1 MPLFHY
7 LCTDGK
13 GAEREGDVE
22 AASRAGLLEQIM
34 KRGWTVLSL
43 EVVEPA
49 QVAAV
54 APSAHAPVASTSLAS
69 TSAASTSA
77 AAKPLK
83 PYRALAFKIV
93 GGLQIFFGGAAALI
107 GCSDEVSRHT
117 RLIAAEGVVVASRIP
132 MDFTVFYSGLGCFT
146 LGILVFSFGEWM
158 IRIDARLG
166 EMQLSRQ

>member
-1 MPLFHY
+1 MPLCHY

-34 KRGWTVLSL
+34 KRGWTVLSV

-49 QVAAV
+49 QAVAV
-54 APSAHAPVASTSLAS
+54 APSAHASVAHAPV
-69 TSAASTSA
+69 ASTSA

-93 GGLQIFFGGAAALI
+93 GGLQIFFGGVQIFLGGAMAA
-107 GCSDEVSRHT
+107 SQMS
-117 RLIAAEGVVVASRIP
+117 S
-132 MDFTVFYSGLGCFT
+132 DFTVFYSGLACFA

-158 IRIDARLG
+158 IRIDARLV
-166 EMQLSRQ
+166 EMQLSRR

>member
-7 LCTDGK
+7 ICTDGK
-13 GAEREGDVE
+13 GVEREGDVE

-43 EVVEPA
+43 DVVEPA
-49 QVAAV
+49 QAVAV
-54 APSAHAPVASTSLAS
+54 APSAHASVAHAPVAS

-166 EMQLSRQ
+166 EMQLSRR

>member
-34 KRGWTVLSL
+34 KRGWTVLSV

-49 QVAAV
+49 QAVAV
-54 APSAHAPVASTSLAS
+54 APSAHAPVAHAPV
-69 TSAASTSA
+69 ASTSA

-158 IRIDARLG
+158 IRIDARLV

>member
-34 KRGWTVLSL
+34 KRGWTVLSV

-49 QVAAV
+49 QAVAV
-54 APSAHAPVASTSLAS
+54 APSAHASVAHAPV
-69 TSAASTSA
+69 ASTSA

-83 PYRALAFKIV
+83 PYRARAFKIV
-93 GGLQIFFGGAAALI
+93 GGLQIFFGGVQIFLGGAMAA
-107 GCSDEVSRHT
+107 SQMS
-117 RLIAAEGVVVASRIP
+117 S
-132 MDFTVFYSGLGCFT
+132 DFTVFYSGLACFA

>member
-7 LCTDGK
+7 ICTDGK

-34 KRGWTVLSL
+34 KRGWTVLSV

-49 QVAAV
+49 QAVAVAA
-54 APSAHAPVASTSLAS
+54 SAHAPVAHAPV
-69 TSAASTSA
+69 ASTSA

-132 MDFTVFYSGLGCFT
+132 MDFTVFYSGLGCFA

-166 EMQLSRQ
+166 EMQLSRR

>member
-7 LCTDGK
+7 ICTDGK

-43 EVVEPA
+43 DVVEPA
-49 QVAAV
+49 QAVAV
-54 APSAHAPVASTSLAS
+54 APSAHASVAHAPVAS

-132 MDFTVFYSGLGCFT
+132 MDFTVFYSGLGCFA

-166 EMQLSRQ
+166 EMQLSRR

>member
-34 KRGWTVLSL
+34 KRGWTVLSV

-49 QVAAV
+49 QAVAV
-54 APSAHAPVASTSLAS
+54 APSAHAPVAHAPV
-69 TSAASTSA
+69 ASTSA

-83 PYRALAFKIV
+83 PYRARAFKIV
-93 GGLQIFFGGAAALI
+93 GGLQIFFGGVQIFLGGAMAA
-107 GCSDEVSRHT
+107 SQMS
-117 RLIAAEGVVVASRIP
+117 S
-132 MDFTVFYSGLGCFT
+132 DFTVFYSGLGCFT

-158 IRIDARLG
+158 IRIDARLV
-166 EMQLSRQ
+166 EMQLSRR

>member
-1 MPLFHY
+1 MPLCHY

-34 KRGWTVLSL
+34 KRGWTVLSV

-49 QVAAV
+49 QAVAV
-54 APSAHAPVASTSLAS
+54 APSAHAPVAHAPV
-69 TSAASTSA
+69 ASTSA

-83 PYRALAFKIV
+83 PYRARAFKIV
-93 GGLQIFFGGAAALI
+93 GGLQIFFGGVQIFLGGAMAA
-107 GCSDEVSRHT
+107 SQMS
-117 RLIAAEGVVVASRIP
+117 S
-132 MDFTVFYSGLGCFT
+132 DFTVFYSGLACFA

>member
-7 LCTDGK
+7 ICTDGK

-34 KRGWTVLSL
+34 KRGWTVLSV

-49 QVAAV
+49 QAVAV
-54 APSAHAPVASTSLAS
+54 APSAHAPVAHAPVS
-69 TSAASTSA
+69 STSA

-107 GCSDEVSRHT
+107 GCSDEFSRHT

-132 MDFTVFYSGLGCFT
+132 MDFTVFYSGLGCFA

-166 EMQLSRQ
+166 EMQLSRR

>member
-34 KRGWTVLSL
+34 KRGWTVLSV

-49 QVAAV
+49 QAVAV
-54 APSAHAPVASTSLAS
+54 APSAHASVAHAPV
-69 TSAASTSA
+69 ASTSA

-93 GGLQIFFGGAAALI
+93 GGLQIFFGGVQIFLGGAMAA
-107 GCSDEVSRHT
+107 SQMS
-117 RLIAAEGVVVASRIP
+117 S
-132 MDFTVFYSGLGCFT
+132 DFTVFYSGLACFA

>member
-7 LCTDGK
+7 ICTDGK
-13 GAEREGDVE
+13 GVEREGDVE

-34 KRGWTVLSL
+34 KRGWTVLSV

-49 QVAAV
+49 QAVAV
-54 APSAHAPVASTSLAS
+54 APSAHAPVASPFLAS
-69 TSAASTSA
+69 PSAAV
-77 AAKPLK
+77 KPLK

-132 MDFTVFYSGLGCFT
+132 MDFTVFYSGLGCFA

-166 EMQLSRQ
+166 EMQLSRR

>member
-7 LCTDGK
+7 ICTDGK

-34 KRGWTVLSL
+34 KRGWTVLSV

-49 QVAAV
+49 QAVAVAASIPAFV
-54 APSAHAPVASTSLAS
+54 AHAP
-69 TSAASTSA
+69 AASPSA

-93 GGLQIFFGGAAALI
+93 GGLQIFFGGVQIFLGGAMAASQMS
-107 GCSDEVSRHT
+107 G
-117 RLIAAEGVVVASRIP
+117 
-132 MDFTVFYSGLGCFT
+132 DFTVFYSGLACFA

-166 EMQLSRQ
+166 EMQLSRR

>member
-7 LCTDGK
+7 ICTDGK

-34 KRGWTVLSL
+34 KRGWTVLSV

-49 QVAAV
+49 QAVAV
-54 APSAHAPVASTSLAS
+54 APSAHAPVAHAPV
-69 TSAASTSA
+69 ASTSA

-107 GCSDEVSRHT
+107 GCSDEFSRHT

-132 MDFTVFYSGLGCFT
+132 MDFTVFYSGLGCFA

-166 EMQLSRQ
+166 EMQLSRR

>member
-7 LCTDGK
+7 ICTDGK
-13 GAEREGDVE
+13 GVEREGDVE

-34 KRGWTVLSL
+34 KRGWTVLSV

-49 QVAAV
+49 QAVAV
-54 APSAHAPVASTSLAS
+54 APSAHAPVAHAPVS
-69 TSAASTSA
+69 STSA

-107 GCSDEVSRHT
+107 GCSDEFSRHT

-132 MDFTVFYSGLGCFT
+132 MDFTVFYSGLGCFA

-166 EMQLSRQ
+166 EMQLSRR

>member
-1 MPLFHY
+1 M
-7 LCTDGK
+7 
-13 GAEREGDVE
+13 
-22 AASRAGLLEQIM
+22 
-34 KRGWTVLSL
+34 
-43 EVVEPA
+43 
-49 QVAAV
+49 
-54 APSAHAPVASTSLAS
+54 
-69 TSAASTSA
+69 ASTSA

-158 IRIDARLG
+158 IRIDARLV

>member
-34 KRGWTVLSL
+34 KRGWTVLSV

-49 QVAAV
+49 QAVAV
-54 APSAHAPVASTSLAS
+54 APSAHASVAHAPV
-69 TSAASTSA
+69 ASTSA

-93 GGLQIFFGGAAALI
+93 GGLQIFFGGVQIFLGGAMAA
-107 GCSDEVSRHT
+107 SQMS
-117 RLIAAEGVVVASRIP
+117 S
-132 MDFTVFYSGLGCFT
+132 DFTVFYSGLACFA
-146 LGILVFSFGEWM
+146 LGLLVFSFGEWM

-166 EMQLSRQ
+166 EMQLSRR

>member
-7 LCTDGK
+7 ICTDGK

-34 KRGWTVLSL
+34 KRGWTVLSV

-49 QVAAV
+49 QAVAV
-54 APSAHAPVASTSLAS
+54 APSAHASVAHAPVAS

-93 GGLQIFFGGAAALI
+93 GGLQIFFGGVQIFLGGAMAA
-107 GCSDEVSRHT
+107 SQMS
-117 RLIAAEGVVVASRIP
+117 S
-132 MDFTVFYSGLGCFT
+132 DFTVFYSGLACFA

-166 EMQLSRQ
+166 EMQLSRR

>member
-1 MPLFHY
+1 
-7 LCTDGK
+7 
-13 GAEREGDVE
+13 V
-22 AASRAGLLEQIM
+22 
-34 KRGWTVLSL
+34 
-43 EVVEPA
+43 
-49 QVAAV
+49 
-54 APSAHAPVASTSLAS
+54 
-69 TSAASTSA
+69 ASTSA

-107 GCSDEVSRHT
+107 GCSDEFSRHT

-132 MDFTVFYSGLGCFT
+132 MDFTVFYSGLGCFA

-166 EMQLSRQ
+166 EMQLSRR

>member
-34 KRGWTVLSL
+34 KRGWTVLSV

-49 QVAAV
+49 QAVAV
-54 APSAHAPVASTSLAS
+54 APSAHAPVAHAPV
-69 TSAASTSA
+69 ASTSA

-93 GGLQIFFGGAAALI
+93 GGLQIFFGGAAALF

-158 IRIDARLG
+158 IRIDARLV
-166 EMQLSRQ
+166 EMQLSRR

>member
-43 EVVEPA
+43 DVVEPA
-49 QVAAV
+49 QAVAV
-54 APSAHAPVASTSLAS
+54 APSAHASVAHAPVAS

-132 MDFTVFYSGLGCFT
+132 MDFTVFYSGLGCFA

-166 EMQLSRQ
+166 EMQLSRR

>member
-7 LCTDGK
+7 ICTDGK

-34 KRGWTVLSL
+34 KRGWTVLSV

-49 QVAAV
+49 QAVAV
-54 APSAHAPVASTSLAS
+54 APSAHAPVAS

-132 MDFTVFYSGLGCFT
+132 MDFTVFYSGLGCFA

-166 EMQLSRQ
+166 EMQLSRR

>member
-34 KRGWTVLSL
+34 KRGWTVLSV

-49 QVAAV
+49 QAVAV
-54 APSAHAPVASTSLAS
+54 APSAHAPVAHAPV
-69 TSAASTSA
+69 ASTSA

-83 PYRALAFKIV
+83 PYRARAFKIF

-158 IRIDARLG
+158 IRIDARLV
-166 EMQLSRQ
+166 EMQLSRR

>member
-7 LCTDGK
+7 ICTDGK

-34 KRGWTVLSL
+34 KRGWTVLSV

-49 QVAAV
+49 QAVAV
-54 APSAHAPVASTSLAS
+54 APSAHAPVASPFLAS
-69 TSAASTSA
+69 PSA

-93 GGLQIFFGGAAALI
+93 GGLQIFFGGVQIFLGGAMAA
-107 GCSDEVSRHT
+107 SQMS
-117 RLIAAEGVVVASRIP
+117 S
-132 MDFTVFYSGLGCFT
+132 DFTVFYSGLACFA

-166 EMQLSRQ
+166 EMQLSRR